1 MAAKRILLTLAA
13 ASLALVAWLTWKPSS
28 VPTHSAQTKASAH
41 KHAPPISAGTPQTA
55 DFTTAI
61 PQRAWFLALKQ
72 RADAGDPA
80 SQRLLAQ
87 AYDRCMYVNRNV
99 EQYKERIQR
108 GIQSAATE
116 EKATVLGYLLQH
128 VLQEC
133 AAVEGGAQIDWE
145 DMRLLYAQAAQG
157 GDLPARVMETVFNPQ
172 PPLSEEQAT
181 ALLEEVLASHDP
193 AAMFALGDAMGEFI
207 GMQVAEPYTPL
218 AEGELAGRAW
228 QVAACRMGFECGPE
242 SPPATRLCLL
252 QGWCY
257 EGTYEQATRRRLG
270 TDAEREALDRR
281 VAAILRAMT
290 PDAGALSREG

>member
-13 ASLALVAWLTWKPSS
+13 ASLALVAWLTWKPTSF
-28 VPTHSAQTKASAH
+28 PAHSAQAETSAH
-41 KHAPPISAGTPQTA
+41 KPAPPVAAGSSQRP
-55 DFTTAI
+55 DFTRTS

-80 SQRLLAQ
+80 SQRLLAD
-87 AYDRCMYVNRNV
+87 AYDRCMYVNQYSDNPNA

-108 GIQSAATE
+108 RIQSAETE
-116 EKATVLGYLLQH
+116 EEATVLGRLLPH

-133 AAVEGGAQIDWE
+133 AAVEGGAPIDWD

-157 GDLPARVMETVFNPQ
+157 GDLPARVTETLFNLQQ
-172 PPLSEEQAT
+172 PLGEVQAA
-181 ALLEEVLASHDP
+181 ALLEDVLASNDP
-193 AAMFALGDAMGEFI
+193 AAVFALGAAIGESR

-228 QVAACRMGFECGPE
+228 QVAACRMGFDCGPE
-242 SPPATRLCLL
+242 SPPASRLCLL

-257 EGTYEQATRRRLG
+257 EGTFEQATRRRLG
-270 TDAEREALDRR
+270 TDAEREALDRQ
-281 VAAILRAMT
+281 VEAILRAM
-290 PDAGALSREG
+290 PPGAT